1 MSARQLT
8 LATGLTWPLGL
19 VLVTVNMEVDAVT
32 LPVFVAL
39 SALYAAGVLGL
50 LRAWGAHR
58 HRTAA
63 LLVASAPGLFA
74 LVGFAGPPTADEPE
88 LMQVNTAALAI
99 LALVLLLVAIRL
111 VVDHRTSPHFPVAV
125 SGLVLLVMGSMLYL
139 ANLVARV
146 AVVLS
151 GAADQ
156 QAAVEDHAW
165 VAYEYLRGLEGS
177 PDYLSYLLVWF
188 DLTQLG
194 YVAVTYVAFAG
205 IARLLQRGGSVSHRA
220 GTVISRAAYTL
231 ASVLILSA
239 VAAMVLPREADLVP
253 AWAAFVTSIPFM
265 TTLVPFALG
274 LAMLSS
280 GRPHDRSR
288 DNPGPS
294 PRTGR
299 GPTTTRPPRAVQ
311 RVVRTRA
318 CRRLR
323 PAGRRRPRSGVE
335 VEHRDRV
342 TYGTIRPNRTAVRAS
357 ACTGAGF

>member
-1 MSARQLT
+1 MRFRQLT
-8 LATGLTWPLGL
+8 LATLLTWPVGL
-19 VLVTVNMEVDAVT
+19 VLVVVNMEVEAVT
-32 LPVFVAL
+32 LPVFAAL

-58 HRTAA
+58 DRTAA

-74 LVGFAGPPTADEPE
+74 LVGFAGPPSADDPE
-88 LMQVNTAALAI
+88 LMQVNTAALAV
-99 LALVLLLVAIRL
+99 LALVLLLVAIRI
-111 VVDHRTSPHFPVAV
+111 VVDHRTSPHVPVAV

-151 GAADQ
+151 GASDQ

-177 PDYLSYLLVWF
+177 PDFMSYLLVWF

-231 ASVLILSA
+231 ASVLILGA

-265 TTLVPFALG
+265 TTIVPFALG
-274 LAMLSS
+274 LAML
-280 GRPHDRSR
+280 RQ
-288 DNPGPS
+288 
-294 PRTGR
+294 
-299 GPTTTRPPRAVQ
+299 RA
-311 RVVRTRA
+311 
-318 CRRLR
+318 
-323 PAGRRRPRSGVE
+323 
-335 VEHRDRV
+335 
-342 TYGTIRPNRTAVRAS
+342 TA
-357 ACTGAGF
+357 